1 MQGWN
6 CPKWLLL
13 LVLKPCSEAYFTILL
28 TPVRMQI
35 YLISCIYNQDGL
47 NFEYQT
53 QCFIRKKAEIRYHSK
68 NIFGNILHKKIRA
81 VYRQYKMTTIKA
93 NLLTMYIMILNNLK
107 KKLRFQIGMI
117 FSMELQLYFY
127 HHFFS
132 LACIETARY

>member
-107 KKLRFQIGMI
+107 KKIKISNRYDLFDGITVI
-117 FSMELQLYFY
+117 FLSSFFFTGLYWD
-127 HHFFS
+127 
-132 LACIETARY
+132 C

>member
-1 MQGWN
+1 M
-6 CPKWLLL
+6 
-13 LVLKPCSEAYFTILL
+13 LKPCSEAYFTILL

-107 KKLRFQIGMI
+107 KKIKISNRYDLFDGITVI
-117 FSMELQLYFY
+117 FLSS
-127 HHFFS
+127 FFS